1 MNDKYKIND
10 TRDLASFKT
19 ETFSGFKKT
28 DVIKKLFKCIET
40 DKIEEACYWVTEC
53 IVSGYSQE
61 LFEKVI
67 QHIRNNEHITDFP
80 KPFEMDRIGK
90 KMNYEVRQGR
100 PEYTGCEYCDDTGF
114 IMRDGY
120 NYNCKCPTGSVRNKG
135 VSYFDKY

>member
-1 MNDKYKIND
+1 MKKKGQCLENIRMEEM
-10 TRDLASFKT
+10 RDLAHYFGRTAFQK
-19 ETFSGFKKT
+19 E
-28 DVIKKLFKCIET
+28 VAEQY
-40 DKIEEACYWVTEC
+40 EAIINRW
-53 IVSGYSQE
+53 SQE

>member
-1 MNDKYKIND
+1 MEEM
-10 TRDLASFKT
+10 RDLAHYFGRTAFQKEVAEQY
-19 ETFSGFKKT
+19 ET
-28 DVIKKLFKCIET
+28 IINR
-40 DKIEEACYWVTEC
+40 W
-53 IVSGYSQE
+53 SQE

>member
-1 MNDKYKIND
+1 MEEM
-10 TRDLASFKT
+10 RDLAHYFGRTAFQK
-19 ETFSGFKKT
+19 E
-28 DVIKKLFKCIET
+28 VAEQY
-40 DKIEEACYWVTEC
+40 EAIINRW
-53 IVSGYSQE
+53 SQE

-114 IMRDGY
+114 IMRDDIITTANVLLVLLEIKVY
-120 NYNCKCPTGSVRNKG
+120 RILINIKEK
-135 VSYFDKY
+135 K